1 MTARRIIGMLVLVLG
16 GSALY
21 ALNHH
26 GAGGEITPRPLL
38 YLVADTQREIER
50 MPLELTR
57 ISDEKENEIGA
68 DLARAEGLRPMPP
81 AKRSAEEQRIEQ
93 YLNVVGHRVAGHVKR
108 TKIFYR
114 FYFIPDNYMVN
125 AAAMPGGQIVVGRGL
140 LRLLKSEDELAAILG
155 HEIAHVD
162 ERHSIERMQYEMKA
176 RQLGLGGIYDLGAPA
191 IQLFEAGYTKEQ
203 EADADRIGLEFAVEA
218 GYSAGGALDEMR
230 AFEQLEPGSKS
241 GAETPVGE
249 MAGVP
254 IQALQ
259 EYFRSHPPASERLQ
273 AFQEEIAEHHWNA
286 DQPRRPLAIRPI
298 FLTEE
303 AAALDARGEFEKAI
317 AHYREAIQQDPIYG
331 PARRGL
337 VRALWRSGD
346 AAGAAEAAVS
356 GVSRDFGIGSMW
368 HLYALALAA
377 SGCPEAS
384 QKFETTSASY
394 VVGEAAADAGLRAE
408 SNGLE
413 IFCGVRSDD
422 ALLKFDSSIRGLANV
437 VAQGRARMIIAG
449 WLYRAGHLDA
459 AERELEMAHQTAPQE
474 REGQL
479 LRAWVLSDLGRQAD
493 ALYALGEASGDEAE
507 RLAASATIHSRTGEE
522 NTAKMDFMR
531 AAQADPVWMEPH
543 WAEHNFSVKAAAI
556 LAGLRTAEIARR
568 KEEEAKRRGTSAG
581 GAGNPR

>member
-1 MTARRIIGMLVLVLG
+1 MTARRIIGLFVLALG
-16 GSALY
+16 GAALY

-38 YLVADTQREIER
+38 YIVADTQREIER

-140 LRLLKSEDELAAILG
+140 LRLLKSEDALAAILG

-191 IQLFEAGYTKEQ
+191 IRLFEAGYTKEQ

-218 GYSAGGALDEMR
+218 GYSAGGALDEMQM
-230 AFEQLEPGSKS
+230 FEQLEPGH
-241 GAETPVGE
+241 GAPAETPVEE
-249 MAGVP
+249 MADVP
-254 IQALQ
+254 FQSLQ

-273 AFQEEIAEHHWNA
+273 AFQEEIAEQRWNA
-286 DQPRRPLAIRPI
+286 GQPRRPLAIRPI
-298 FLTEE
+298 FLSEE

-317 AHYREAIQQDPIYG
+317 ARYREAMQQDPSYSA
-331 PARRGL
+331 ARRGL
-337 VRALWRSGD
+337 ARALWRSGD
-346 AAGAAEAAVS
+346 ATGAAEAAAS
-356 GVSRDFGIGSMW
+356 AVSRDFGNGSMW

-377 SGCPEAS
+377 GGCPEAS
-384 QKFETTSASY
+384 QKFEATSAGY
-394 VVGEAAADAGLRAE
+394 VVGETAADAGLRAE
-408 SNGLE
+408 ANGLE
-413 IFCGVRSDD
+413 IFCGVKSTDT
-422 ALLKFDSSIRGLANV
+422 LVEFDNSIRALADV
-437 VAQGRARMIIAG
+437 VTQGRVRIVIAG
-449 WLYRAGHLDA
+449 WLYRAGQLDA

-479 LRAWVLSDLGRQAD
+479 LRAWVQSDLGRQAD
-493 ALYALGEASGDEAE
+493 ALYALGEASGDESE
-507 RLAASATIHSRTGEE
+507 WIAASALIHWRTGVQDA
-522 NTAKMDFMR
+522 AKMDFMR

-543 WAEHNFSVKAAAI
+543 WAANNFSAKAAAV
-556 LAGLRTAEIARR
+556 LAELRTAELARR
-568 KEEEAKRRGTSAG
+568 KEEEAKRRGASPA
-581 GAGNPR
+581 GAGIPR